1 MTQKMVRTSNSFCRQ
16 CAYGIDMGGKTRVD
30 CNYYLDTG
38 QRRNCDVG
46 WCDSTSRERGRNE
59 SSRQIDR
66 VR

>member
-38 QRRNCDVG
+38 KRRNCDVG
-46 WCDSTSRERGRNE
+46 WCDKYQPRKRKKK
-59 SSRQIDR
+59 
-66 VR
+66 